1 MSETQQDEGFSHPL
15 TKQKTTY
22 PHNHPLDNSKP
33 PKQTKAEIQQAARE
47 KKKAELAK
55 KAASETQKKQKIIDA
70 KEKHKLITQQIASV
84 EDAVQCSQ
92 KDHQSHSE
100 CPDLKTMETYQE
112 HLQKQKELEIASEA
126 TQKDIN
132 GLEDDDSDMYMDPP
146 QFPPESTI
154 DTDSDGAHLGLSK
167 FEDDHDHDDGIYEP
181 TGQEGDEDSD
191 SESDVSE
198 ESAMASMH
206 KNGRKQLEKDKKVS
220 LLSFIKLKKANL
232 EPFKHPEKRGTP
244 G

>member
-1 MSETQQDEGFSHPL
+1 
-15 TKQKTTY
+15 
-22 PHNHPLDNSKP
+22 
-33 PKQTKAEIQQAARE
+33 
-47 KKKAELAK
+47 
-55 KAASETQKKQKIIDA
+55 
-70 KEKHKLITQQIASV
+70 
-84 EDAVQCSQ
+84 
-92 KDHQSHSE
+92 
-100 CPDLKTMETYQE
+100 METYQE

-132 GLEDDDSDMYMDPP
+132 GLEDDNLDMYMDPP

-167 FEDDHDHDDGIYEP
+167 FKDNHDHDDGIYEP
-181 TGQEGDEDSD
+181 TGQECDEDSD

-232 EPFKHPEKRGTP
+232 EPFKHPE
-244 G
+244 